1 MSDHS
6 HKPIMYLTAG
16 LLFFVVFQFTQI
28 LVDRGQLEKAKA
40 ATAERIAQAD
50 KVLADSQKML
60 DQLNNIAT
68 GTQRLADAGNP
79 NAKDIVAQLNRMG
92 IKINPN
98 YKEDQAKAAAAAA
111 AKASGK
117 PEEMKDGKPAEAP
130 AAAPA
135 PEGKEAPAAPPAP
148 PAPAPEAPPA
158 K

>member
-1 MSDHS
+1 MSDNHS
-6 HKPIMYLTAG
+6 HKPMMYLTAG
-16 LLFFVVFQFTQI
+16 LLFFVVFQFAQVLI
-28 LVDRGQLEKAKA
+28 DRGQLEKAKA

-50 KVLADSQKML
+50 KVLEESQKML
-60 DQLNNIAT
+60 DQLNAIAT

-79 NAKDIVAQLNRMG
+79 NAKDIVGQLNRMG

-111 AKASGK
+111 AKAAGK

-130 AAAPA
+130 AAPA
-135 PEGKEAPAAPPAP
+135 KDAAPPAP
-148 PAPAPEAPPA
+148 PAPPAAPAPEAPPA